1 MDILSDV
8 LNVVRLNGGAFY
20 TAEFTSPWAVFTP
33 PADELAVLMQTRAES
48 VAVFHIFVEGECWI
62 SLKGTDPFSLSAG
75 SAIIFSHSPSHELA
89 SKPGLDPLPII
100 SLLTH
105 PEGAAIPAIRH
116 GGGGPLTRFFCG
128 YLQCNHRFNPLM
140 GALPS
145 LIIATPDDDVARVVS
160 ASGTS
165 GSHGANMPHT
175 PRCVVLPTGDEWL
188 RKTSTHL
195 VDEAFDSRPGTPVML
210 ERLVELFYVEVLR
223 RYIAHASLANV
234 GWFAAMNDVEVGR
247 ALRMLHAE
255 PARKWTVDELAD
267 CVGVSRS
274 VLAQRFTALAGESP
288 MRYLTNWRMQVA
300 KDLILQ
306 GNLSLPQIAERI
318 GYESE
323 EAFNRAFKR
332 EIGEPPG
339 AWRDFYLA

>member
-33 PADELAVLMQTRAES
+33 PADELANLMGTRAES

-62 SLKGTDPFSLSAG
+62 SLKGTKPFPLSAG

-89 SKPGLDPLPII
+89 SKPGLDPEPII
-100 SLLTH
+100 SLLTY

-116 GGGGPLTRFFCG
+116 GGGGTLTRFFCG
-128 YLQCNHRFNPLM
+128 YLQCNHRFNPLI
-140 GALPS
+140 GALPA
-145 LIIATPDDDVARVVS
+145 LIIATPDNQIARTIP
-160 ASGTS
+160 AP
-165 GSHGANMPHT
+165 HDADGAETPYA
-175 PRCVVLPTGDEWL
+175 PRCVVLSTGDEWL
-188 RKTSTHL
+188 KKTVAHL
-195 VDEAFDSRPGTPVML
+195 VDEAFDSRPGTPAML
-210 ERLVELFYVEVLR
+210 ERLVEMFYVEVLR
-223 RYIAHASLANV
+223 RYISRASLAEA
-234 GWFAAMNDVEVGR
+234 GWFAAMNDIEVGR

-255 PARKWTVDELAD
+255 PARKWTVDELAAG
-267 CVGVSRS
+267 VGISRA

-288 MRYLTNWRMQVA
+288 MHYLTNWRMQMA

-306 GNLSLPQIAERI
+306 GNLSLAQIAEQI

-323 EAFNRAFKR
+323 VAFNRAFKR
-332 EIGEPPG
+332 EIGAPPG
-339 AWRDFYLA
+339 AWRDSYIA